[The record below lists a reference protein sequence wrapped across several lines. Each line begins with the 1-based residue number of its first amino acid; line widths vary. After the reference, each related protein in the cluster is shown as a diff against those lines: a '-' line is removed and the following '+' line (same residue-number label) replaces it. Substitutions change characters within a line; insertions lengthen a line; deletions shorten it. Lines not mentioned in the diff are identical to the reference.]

1 MITGFFLLVTWL
13 VYLGIAGVVL
23 WLASRFVTAHE
34 RMASAQERSADALAD
49 IARKPGS
56 ET

>member
-1 MITGFFLLVTWL
+1 MVAAFFAFIMGI
-13 VYLGIAGVVL
+13 VYLAIVCFML
-23 WLASRFVTAHE
+23 WLGMRLVNAHE
-34 RMASAQERSADALAD
+34 RVAAAQERSADALLE

>member
-1 MITGFFLLVTWL
+1 MAVAFFAFITRI
-13 VYLGIAGVVL
+13 VYLAIVCFVL
-23 WLASRFVTAHE
+23 WLGMRLVNAHE
-34 RMASAQERSADALAD
+34 RMAAAQERSADALLE